1 MKTARDP
8 SPFRAK
14 LFSQRGYLTPTL
26 TPSYS
31 AVEQWPARWAHN
43 PKVGGSNP
51 PSATNFKIKVMKE
64 HLVELML
71 ANTSFTEEEIGEMD
85 NWEIQMHLGY
95 E

>member
-1 MKTARDP
+1 
-8 SPFRAK
+8 
-14 LFSQRGYLTPTL
+14 
-26 TPSYS
+26 
-31 AVEQWPARWAHN
+31 
-43 PKVGGSNP
+43 
-51 PSATNFKIKVMKE
+51 MKE